1 MASAICP
8 SCSTENPEGMKFC
21 GQCATP
27 LLNWCPS
34 CGFENPPGF
43 KFCGDCS
50 TSLSGDSDAPVTP
63 SGSEIAAPSPN
74 EDPKEIAMEVAR
86 EWTRSGIDQVSRMLG
101 LAVTQGTPMLEK
113 VASSLIENQI
123 KQKVEWTFSDP
134 EDLAEGR
141 CRVVANASA
150 PLEVGLLT
158 FKWRSTASADFELSI
173 DTAERRLLEWKMV
186 PQSFKAVSSEEA
198 NELRDRVGDEVE
210 KVKEKFRG
218 FFKT

>member
-1 MASAICP
+1 
-8 SCSTENPEGMKFC
+8 
-21 GQCATP
+21 
-27 LLNWCPS
+27 
-34 CGFENPPGF
+34 
-43 KFCGDCS
+43 
-50 TSLSGDSDAPVTP
+50 
-63 SGSEIAAPSPN
+63 
-74 EDPKEIAMEVAR
+74 MEVAR

-198 NELRDRVGDEVE
+198 SELRDRVGDEVE